1 VAVAV
6 AVEDEDEDEDE
17 EALGC
22 DDDEGDACGDVDV
35 EDVEPD
41 AFPAF
46 TDLSVLLLF
55 ILLLSAILS
64 SRSS

>member
-1 VAVAV
+1 MAVV
-6 AVEDEDEDEDE
+6 VEDGDEDEDE

-22 DDDEGDACGDVDV
+22 DDDEDDECEDIDV

-41 AFPAF
+41 VSPAF
-46 TDLSVLLLF
+46 TDLSSL

-64 SRSS
+64 SS